1 MKTPTH
7 PILFMAISLFCTPA
21 LAQTMSEAELLDRC
35 IAEKPSNTHRTCK
48 PTASLLFECLKEMP
62 SKSHSDC
69 MTQIQQPGEAERL
82 GSIKTDRETKETLAA
97 IAAREAE
104 SARKAKL
111 PGVRLGM
118 SKKTVMTKTNWG
130 EPERINRTITSA
142 GVREQWVYG
151 GAYLYF
157 ENGKLVAIQD

>member
-1 MKTPTH
+1 MKTLIFPFF
-7 PILFMAISLFCTPA
+7 LFLSLIGRPVFA
-21 LAQTMSEAELLDRC
+21 ETMTEAELLDRC
-35 IAEKPSNTHRTCK
+35 IAEKLGNTYLTCK
-48 PTASLLFECLKEMP
+48 LTASLLFECLKEVP

-69 MTQIQQPGEAERL
+69 VIQVQQPGEAERL
-82 GSIKTDRETKETLAA
+82 GSIKTDRETKEALAA

-104 SARKAKL
+104 VARQARL

-118 SKKTVMTKTNWG
+118 SKRTVTTRTNWG
-130 EPERINRTITSA
+130 APEHINRTITRS